1 MKLKSIITDAASSPS
16 ATTKFIPVPVIIFLL
31 SVQISGCSNKQPDL
45 PEQEFSWI
53 QENDLKESQ
62 TTIEVFSDENTVS
75 AMEAENHS
83 ETINRADEAK
93 TDHDSQ
99 PQENNTISAN
109 TVNSSQNTALQPEK
123 RNPTTDNDYYRVAT
137 NISSAEVERY
147 AAQVRQQFLVQDWSA
162 ISSEIAYPIT
172 ISDKTYENSEDFL
185 KASSS
190 FGSNL
195 NKDFLTAVENED
207 CVEMFC
213 NYEGIM
219 LGESGQIW
227 IGEVLN
233 ADFSSQG
240 LKIIAVNGLLK
251 ADSDDTIVDAVVKVY
266 AGFYIDETGLYGD
279 SLEGKT
285 LTYYSVRTSN
295 VTKNSF
301 DFQIIAVPVENGSIQ
316 DNLKKVFR
324 AGTANFIEDG
334 KKAVY
339 HNDTENLYF
348 LFGDDQIE
356 PTLGKIEIKGVKEL
370 EEKVYINNSIPG
382 HEAG

>member
-1 MKLKSIITDAASSPS
+1 MKLKSIITNAASSLG
-16 ATTKFIPVPVIIFLL
+16 ATTKFIPVPVVILLL

-316 DNLKKVFR
+316 DNFKKVFR

-370 EEKVYINNSIPG
+370 EGKVYINNSIPG

>member
-1 MKLKSIITDAASSPS
+1 MKLKSIITDAASSLS

-190 FGSNL
+190 YGSNL